1 MIKTMDETKRDA
13 VFTVADLMA
22 AAAMTAPKASGRD
35 TIRTAIITG
44 EDKDALRDKML
55 SIGKSTGQM
64 LFTRDAGNVD
74 ESIAVVLIGCT
85 GRYFGM
91 DLCGM
96 CGFETC
102 RDCKNAGGRC
112 VFTVTDLGI
121 AVGSAVS
128 VAADHRIDNR
138 VMYSVGRAALKAG
151 MMPDDTSLCYGIPL
165 SISSKS
171 IFFDRASGA
180 VLDVDSEV

>member
-1 MIKTMDETKRDA
+1 MIRNMDEIKKDA
-13 VFTVADLMA
+13 IMTTADMMVA
-22 AAAMTAPKASGRD
+22 AALTAPKGSGKD

-44 EDKDALRDKML
+44 EDKDRLRDKML
-55 SIGKSTGQM
+55 KLGEQTGQAI
-64 LFTRDAGNVD
+64 FSRDAGNVD
-74 ESIAVVLIGCT
+74 NSVAVVLIGCT
-85 GRYFGM
+85 GTYFGLGM
-91 DLCGM
+91 CGM
-96 CGFETC
+96 CGFENCGAC
-102 RDCKNAGGRC
+102 RNAGARC

-151 MMPDDTSLCYGIPL
+151 MMPDDVAICYGIPL

-171 IFFDRASGA
+171 IFFDRGPGA
-180 VLDVDSEV
+180 VINTDSE